1 MTYIS
6 TKTYGHNIG
15 LSCCFRQWRAQ
26 SHCDVFHGYALEIR
40 FEFIAKELDERNWVC
55 DFGGFKSL
63 RTWLE
68 DTFDHKMLVAEDDP
82 HRDQILALADHG
94 LAHIVMVGATGCEAF
109 AEMIFKYAQTWLDD
123 NGYSPRVEVHS
134 VEVREHGANSAIYL
148 E

>member
-6 TKTYGHNIG
+6 TKTYGHNLG
-15 LSCCFRQWRAQ
+15 FSCCFRQWRAP
-26 SHCDVFHGYALEIR
+26 SHCRFFHGYALEIH
-40 FEFIAKELDERNWVC
+40 FEFIAKELNEQNWVC

-63 RTWLE
+63 KTWLE

-82 HRDQILALADHG
+82 ELDRIGKIKDFGMAD
-94 LAHIVMVGATGCEAF
+94 IVMVPATGCEAF
-109 AEMIFKYAQTWLDD
+109 AEMIFKYTQIWLKD
-123 NGYSPRVEVHS
+123 NGYSPRVEIHL